1 MKRLETDLNDRTL
14 RFDGVSIVDPLNI
27 ASALTRG
34 ILPSELRVRGTSED
48 VEVFNLQVAETD
60 HLRPEIKEP
69 INIDMAWRL
78 PLEYQDLDLFEYV
91 SEALIKRL
99 DHLGYNEGQRDQ
111 AVERVVAELDEIKL
125 RGMSEFTK
133 TIIYVLDTFRKK
145 NIVWGVGRGS
155 SCASY
160 VLFILG
166 LHVVDS
172 IKFDVPMTEFFHD

>member
-1 MKRLETDLNDRTL
+1 VERLETDLNDRTL
-14 RFDGVSIVDPLNI
+14 RFDGVSIVDPIDL

-48 VEVFNLQVAETD
+48 VQAFNLQVAEAD
-60 HLRPEIKEP
+60 HLRQAIKEP

-78 PLEYQDLDLFEYV
+78 PDEYKGIDLFEYI
-91 SEALIKRL
+91 SEALIARL
-99 DHLGYNEGQRDQ
+99 DTFGYTDVQREQ
-111 AVERVVAELDEIKL
+111 AIERIVAELDEIKL
-125 RGMSEFTK
+125 RGMTEFTK

-145 NIVWGVGRGS
+145 DIVWGVGRGS